1 MCLKQKVSIEDFEDK
16 AFQNSDAEGIEAKA
30 VITHYL
36 HNYKNGVKKNYK
48 KDNLIH
54 FEILEK

>member
-1 MCLKQKVSIEDFEDK
+1 MSLKQKISIEDFADK

-36 HNYKNGVKKNYK
+36 HNYKNGVKKHYK
-48 KDNLIH
+48 KDN
-54 FEILEK
+54 